1 MSAAWESIG
10 CLPLM
15 NSLGVLS
22 LRRHDMVAM
31 DNVVAL
37 AFHDG
42 CESTATGIRFNV
54 AAQFT

>member
-1 MSAAWESIG
+1 
-10 CLPLM
+10 M

-22 LRRHDMVAM
+22 LRRHDMAAM